1 MLKTAIEL
9 LFDDEMESQ
18 LMALLGEIRSAGLP
32 SPLLDWKM
40 RPHVSL
46 MLGTDVS
53 AALEHAVEKFAART
67 SPIPILLDS
76 ICAFPGGKGVVYL
89 GPVVNR
95 ALLSLHAEANTA
107 MASAFGELDPL
118 YAPDRW
124 MPHCTVAVGLDEAQV
139 HGAMDVCARAPLP
152 YAGRITGIGIHD
164 VTIDP
169 ELEGWDR
176 LVENAYRSV
185 YPLKTE

>member
-9 LFDDEMESQ
+9 LFDDVMESQ
-18 LMALLGEIRSAGLP
+18 LMSLLGEIRSAGLP

-46 MLGTDVS
+46 MLGTDV
-53 AALEHAVEKFAART
+53 AADLEHAVEKFAART

-89 GPVVNR
+89 GPVVSR

-118 YAPDRW
+118 YAPHRW
-124 MPHCTVAVGLDEAQV
+124 MAHCTVAVGLDEAQV
-139 HGAMDVCARAPLP
+139 HGVMDICARAPLP
-152 YAGRITGIGIHD
+152 YTGQVTGIGIHD

-176 LVENAYRSV
+176 LIANSYRSV
-185 YPLKTE
+185 YPLQSG